1 MSENNT
7 QIALTSSKSSA
18 LARRTTESL
27 AKRGI
32 NDLEAKESAQAWFQ
46 RAKNLYSSAPKDGPV
61 DEFRASL
68 KDFFSCIQRAASLD
82 PQHPGI
88 QYWLGTAFRDGLGTD
103 VDSVAAAEWIQRAAE
118 QGLAEAQFE
127 FGGMLMYGEGASEN
141 AAEAV
146 EMFRRAAEQ
155 NYVDAQVALGVA
167 YGDGTGVTKDSAE
180 SVRWFRNAA
189 EQNSANAQY
198 FLAEALAEGRGITE
212 DLAEAAKWY
221 QRAASQ
227 GIADAQF
234 RLGRLYYQGR
244 GVPEDLEQAKLWF
257 GKAAEQG
264 LKEAK
269 IMLDVCLAGI
279 DHRIMQRIAAERRV
293 SVNQQPKP
301 NGG

>member
-7 QIALTSSKSSA
+7 QIALTSSKSVA
-18 LARRTTESL
+18 LARRATESL

-32 NDLEAKESAQAWFQ
+32 NDLESQESAHAWFQ
-46 RAKNLYSSAPKDGPV
+46 RAKDLYAGAPKDGPV

-68 KDFFSCIQRAASLD
+68 KDFFSCIQRAANLD

-103 VDSVAAAEWIQRAAE
+103 IDSVAAAEWIRRAAE

-127 FGGMLMYGEGASEN
+127 FAGMLMYGQGAPED

-167 YGDGTGVTKDSAE
+167 YGDGTGVTKDLAE
-180 SVRWFRNAA
+180 SARWFREAA
-189 EQNSANAQY
+189 EQNSADAQC
-198 FLAEALAEGRGITE
+198 FLAEALAEVRGITK

-221 QRAASQ
+221 PRAASQ

-257 GKAAEQG
+257 GKAAGQG

-279 DHRIMQRIAAERRV
+279 DHRTMQRIAAERGV
-293 SVNQQPKP
+293 TVNQQS
-301 NGG
+301 